1 MSKTFEKFVETSAPR
16 IAYVCLGAFAL
27 AKAWRTHDDTTIAL
41 VVAALSMFAACWVNA
56 VQLLGARAALWFV
69 AVGVCFG
76 WFAEQMG
83 ASRGWFFG
91 SYSYTHVLGWQLG
104 DVPVIIP
111 LMWFAL
117 AYVGF
122 VLANLI
128 VWQRPVQRELSWP
141 ATVFLSFLAA
151 ALVTAYDLAAD
162 PYMVYVLRAWIMTE
176 TDGWWFGETLQGFF
190 GWMTVAFAIVTLSRW
205 AARRCPRP
213 SAATYRTRDAFVPL
227 GIYAGS
233 MVFQM
238 IEGHP
243 VETRTVAAF
252 AMGVPLLCAAAGLWR
267 CHTERVATR
276 VPCPVSDARL
286 SQLQFLA
293 DPLADDVVASVVGA
307 SAIAQH
313 GEARADAFARIAL
326 LNRQLRSWDTND
338 SVLSWP
344 TGPTGLPE
352 ETVACVQHYLRV
364 GQELP
369 EWADREKIE
378 RAEALFWDSG
388 ALSCTLLFCAS
399 LPECYVLPN
408 LSAVLHV
415 AGQLEQHT
423 DHRVR
428 ATAAMIFPVM
438 LRGGLVEPTGSGRAQ
453 ILKVRLI
460 HATIRHLILRGTP
473 ADALSELGDRLH
485 VDGARV
491 VDPLETTTEAGLQE
505 ALFARG
511 WNTGGMGLPCNQEE
525 LAYTLLTFSYVFL
538 RGLRKLGIG
547 LPPEDEVAVLHTW
560 NVVGHALGIRRE
572 LMAET
577 LDEAEA
583 LFLRMQAPERLHV
596 RGADPR
602 PGLGQALMRALEDA
616 IPLRILKPFPALL
629 TRHLCG
635 RAQAATLGID
645 GRASLPSRVAFVLF
659 LGVTRAIDV
668 VVRFV
673 LPEFSISRMVT
684 RVVGFHLMQR
694 LLLDQTRPLR
704 LPDHLLDQVAGAMSR
719 WQRDPKAPGW
729 LNALEDRFTTKGDW
743 VASAG
748 SAKGNS

>member
-16 IAYVCLGAFAL
+16 IAFVLLAAYAL
-27 AKAWRTHDDTTIAL
+27 TMAWRSHDDTTIAL
-41 VVAALSMFAACWVNA
+41 VAAALLMFAACWVNA
-56 VQLLGARAALWFV
+56 TQLFGSRAALWFV
-69 AVGVCFG
+69 VVGVCLG

-91 SYSYTHVLGWQLG
+91 SYTYTGVLGWRLG
-104 DVPVIIP
+104 DVPVVIP

-117 AYVGF
+117 CYVAV
-122 VLANLI
+122 VLCNLI
-128 VWQRPVQRELSWP
+128 VWQRPATWDLSLPW
-141 ATVFLSFLAA
+141 TVFLSFLAA
-151 ALVTAYDLAAD
+151 GLVTAYDLAAD
-162 PYMVYVLRAWIMTE
+162 PYMVYVLGAWIMTE
-176 TDGWWFGETLQGFF
+176 KDGWWFGETLQGFV
-190 GWMTVAFAIVTLSRW
+190 GWMTVAFAIVMVFRW
-205 AARRCPRP
+205 AARRCPQP
-213 SAATYRTRDAFVPL
+213 NPGTYRTRDAFVPI

-238 IEGHP
+238 IEGQP
-243 VETRTVAAF
+243 VETRTIAAF
-252 AMGVPLLCAAAGLWR
+252 AMGVPLLCAGAGLWR
-267 CHTERVATR
+267 WHTERVATR

-286 SQLQFLA
+286 SQLQFIA
-293 DPLADDVVASVVGA
+293 DPVADDAVASVVGSAVA
-307 SAIAQH
+307 SG
-313 GEARADAFARIAL
+313 GEAKATAFARIAL
-326 LNRQLRSWDTND
+326 MNAQFGTWDTNA

-344 TGPTGLPE
+344 IGPTGLPE
-352 ETVACVQHYLRV
+352 ETVARVQQYLRL

-415 AGQLEQHT
+415 AGQLERHT
-423 DHRVR
+423 DHRIR

-438 LRGGLVEPTGSGRAQ
+438 LRGGMLDPTGSGRAQ

-460 HATIRHLILRGTP
+460 HATIRHLILRATP
-473 ADALSELGDRLH
+473 EQALSELGDRRH
-485 VDGARV
+485 VDGVRV
-491 VDPLETTTEAGLQE
+491 VPPMATTTDAGLHE
-505 ALFARG
+505 ALYARG
-511 WNTGGMGLPCNQEE
+511 WSTGSMGLPCNQEE

-538 RGLRKLGIG
+538 RSMRKLGIG

-560 NVVGHALGIRRE
+560 NVVGHVLGIRRE
-572 LMAET
+572 LMVET
-577 LDEAEA
+577 MDEAEA
-583 LFLRMQAPERLHV
+583 LFLRMQAPERLRV
-596 RGADPR
+596 QGPDPR
-602 PGLGQALMRALEDA
+602 PRLGQALMRAMEDS
-616 IPLRILKPFPALL
+616 IPFRVFKPFPALL

-635 RAQAATLGID
+635 SAQATTLGID
-645 GRASLPSRVAFVLF
+645 GRASWLSRGAFALF
-659 LGVTRAIDV
+659 LGVTRAIDGL
-668 VVRFV
+668 VRFV

-684 RVVGFHLMQR
+684 RVLGFHMLQR

-704 LPDHLLDQVAGAMSR
+704 LPDHLLDRAKGAMSR

-743 VASAG
+743 ASSPG
-748 SAKGNS
+748 SGKGNP